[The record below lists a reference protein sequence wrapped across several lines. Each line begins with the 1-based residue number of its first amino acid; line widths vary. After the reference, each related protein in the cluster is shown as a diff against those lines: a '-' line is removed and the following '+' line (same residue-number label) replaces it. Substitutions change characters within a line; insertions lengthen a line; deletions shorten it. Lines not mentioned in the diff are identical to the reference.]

1 MHKRVK
7 LVFSI
12 LMYVLAV
19 FTLLFYLII
28 GLKFE
33 ITEISRLV
41 LLCISCLFLYFG
53 GFILSK
59 YLDNNKSMKINL
71 YIFFVLYLI
80 LLITLTLFDS
90 LWLRNGFNIQE
101 FNNIKDRIN
110 LIPFKT
116 IITFINEF
124 NSMYSTSQIILNLF
138 GNVFAFMP
146 MALFLPLLFKKENKF
161 KNFVITLIVIIL
173 GIEFLQL
180 ITGSGRFDIDDLIL
194 NLFGA
199 CLAYVLLNIKS
210 ARSLIR
216 NVFLLEHNKIS
227 KKSYI
232 RIILFIIIVI
242 LVFAGIVLYRNK
254 LYAQN
259 YEEYNKMNNPDITFE
274 YKDVCGNNTLFYED
288 NIYKYYFDCYDNDD
302 FYVIV
307 NNEDKLS
314 IKDLLDNSKY
324 NYDISRLLDVM
335 NYDHIDYKIEHKYSY
350 FNIQIENNA
359 DNSYYIPSN
368 ITSDIA
374 DLVIVDNYNKDDKID
389 YEVNI
394 IPKKS
399 GTSILNINCE
409 LYDNNGEMI
418 KMVTKKIKVTV
429 DNDFNALYNVEN

>member
-350 FNIQIENNA
+350 FNIQIENND

-368 ITSDIA
+368 
-374 DLVIVDNYNKDDKID
+374 
-389 YEVNI
+389 
-394 IPKKS
+394 
-399 GTSILNINCE
+399 
-409 LYDNNGEMI
+409 
-418 KMVTKKIKVTV
+418 VT
-429 DNDFNALYNVEN
+429 